1 MARALGLGFLVGFLI
16 AASPGPI
23 FFLILRRTLAR
34 GWHSGL
40 ISGLGVATGDAIYA
54 ALAAFGVTVVS
65 NFLIGQ
71 RRWIGLVGGGALI
84 LIGLRT
90 LVGRQTPHPDPPRQR
105 GREMRKDGSPAGV
118 WATMVALTLSNPP
131 TILSFSAVFAGLG
144 LRVGSG
150 WQPAIALVGGGALI
164 LIGLRTLVGR
174 QTPHPDPPRQR
185 GREMRKD
192 GSPAG
197 VWATMVALTLSN
209 PPTILSFSAVFAG
222 LGLRVGSGWQPAI
235 ALV

>member
-16 AASPGPI
+16 AVSPGPI

-144 LRVGSG
+144 VRVGSG
-150 WQPAIALVGGGALI
+150 WQPAIALVIGVMAGSALWWVI
-164 LIGLRTLVGR
+164 VTALASVVRNRVTPRMTRTIGLVSGMAL
-174 QTPHPDPPRQR
+174 
-185 GREMRKD
+185 
-192 GSPAG
+192 AG
-197 VWATMVALTLSN
+197 FGIWISGQALL
-209 PPTILSFSAVFAG
+209 A
-222 LGLRVGSGWQPAI
+222 
-235 ALV
+235 

>member
-54 ALAAFGVTVVS
+54 ALAAFGVAVVS

-90 LVGRQTPHPDPPRQR
+90 LVGRQTPHPDPAPQA
-105 GREMRKDGSPAGV
+105 GREMRKDGSPAG
-118 WATMVALTLSNPP
+118 AYASMVALTLSNPP

-144 LRVGSG
+144 VRVGSG
-150 WQPAIALVGGGALI
+150 WQPAIALVIGVMAGSALWWVI
-164 LIGLRTLVGR
+164 VTALASVVRDGVTPRMTRAIGLV
-174 QTPHPDPPRQR
+174 
-185 GREMRKD
+185 
-192 GSPAG
+192 
-197 VWATMVALTLSN
+197 
-209 PPTILSFSAVFAG
+209 
-222 LGLRVGSGWQPAI
+222 SGI
-235 ALV
+235 ALAGFGIWISGQALLA

>member
-23 FFLILRRTLAR
+23 FFLVLRRTLAR
-34 GWHSGL
+34 GWHSGI

-90 LVGRQTPHPDPPRQR
+90 LVGRQTPTP
-105 GREMRKDGSPAGV
+105 
-118 WATMVALTLSNPP
+118 TLPHK
-131 TILSFSAVFAGLG
+131 
-144 LRVGSG
+144 
-150 WQPAIALVGGGALI
+150 GGG
-164 LIGLRTLVGR
+164 RCGR
-174 QTPHPDPPRQR
+174 MVVRPAHMPRWWR
-185 GREMRKD
+185 
-192 GSPAG
+192 
-197 VWATMVALTLSN
+197 
-209 PPTILSFSAVFAG
+209 
-222 LGLRVGSGWQPAI
+222 
-235 ALV
+235 